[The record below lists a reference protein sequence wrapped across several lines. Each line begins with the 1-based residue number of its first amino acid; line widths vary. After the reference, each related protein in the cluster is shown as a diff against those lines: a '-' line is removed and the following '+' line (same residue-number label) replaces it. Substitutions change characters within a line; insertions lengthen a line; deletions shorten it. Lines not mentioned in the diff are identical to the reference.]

1 MEKITQLKRYIVPR
15 VRNRN
20 KLTDDEKLEL
30 KTYID
35 EYNRLQDINRGETDL
50 LFFAYNYFGENR
62 NKDNTGNWIPE
73 FKVPDDFNLDNITEY
88 APHFHEEI
96 CDIMNVVSNE
106 EINKRVVVAAPRSH
120 AKSSYLSK
128 AFPIHEICY
137 RKRFYIILISETPS
151 VSSANLE
158 WIKLQLQSNEKLRR
172 DFGPLLHTKQQMNPK
187 DNTSEFI
194 AWVPKGK
201 DEKKLITFVQAVS
214 TGQALRG
221 RNWNGKRPDLIVCD
235 DLEGKS
241 NTNTAQLRQELKDWF
256 AQIVIPLGDPEGKR
270 TAIVFMGTTVHPQ
283 SLLIDV
289 MERRS
294 DFESRKY
301 KALITPPK
309 RQDLWAEC
317 ESIYKDRENKTRA
330 RDAELFFTAHR
341 DEMIEGSEVLWE
353 EVQPLFKLMKF
364 KWDDGSKAFN
374 SEYQNN
380 PIDEESMIFNPE
392 KFVYWNDKQINRNFL
407 NGEYFL
413 SMGVDLAMGKQR
425 GDYSAISTV
434 AKYIETDT
442 IYDIDSYGERLH
454 PDEFMKVIVEKVLHF
469 RPDVIAVEAQAAQ
482 EFFADMLQKRLISCG
497 YPANTRLIKVKQR
510 SRKELRLEAL
520 LPRIESGEIQFDK
533 RHSLLLEQF
542 QYYGTNMHD
551 DLPDSFEMAVS
562 AAGNSSTVVRTIAK
576 RMR

>member
-1 MEKITQLKRYIVPR
+1 MPR
-15 VRNRN
+15 VRNRH
-20 KLTDDEKLEL
+20 KLTDDEKYEL
-30 KTYID
+30 TTYIN
-35 EYNRLQDINRGETDL
+35 EFNRLQDINRGETDL

-62 NKDNTGNWIPE
+62 NKENTGNWIPE
-73 FKVPDDFNLDNITEY
+73 FQVPDGFNLDNITEY
-88 APHFHEEI
+88 APNFHDEI

-106 EINKRVVVAAPRSH
+106 EINKRVAVAAPRSH

-158 WIKLQLQSNEKLRR
+158 WIKLQLQSNDKLRR
-172 DFGPLLHTKQQMNPK
+172 DFGPLLHTKQQMNPR

-194 AWVPKGK
+194 AWEPKGK
-201 DEKKLITFVQAVS
+201 DDKKLLTLVQAAS

-235 DLEGKS
+235 DLEDKR

-256 AQIVIPLGDPEGKR
+256 AQVVIPLGDPEGKR

-283 SLLIDV
+283 SLLIDI

-301 KALITPPK
+301 RALITPPT

-317 ESIYKDRENKTRA
+317 ESIYKDRENKARA
-330 RDAELFFTAHR
+330 RDAELFFTANH
-341 DEMIEGSEVLWE
+341 DEMVEGAEVLWA
-353 EVQPLFKLMKF
+353 EVQPVFKLMKF
-364 KWDDGSKAFN
+364 KWDNGSKAFN
-374 SEYQNN
+374 TELQNN
-380 PIDEESMIFNPE
+380 PIDEEVMVFNPDN
-392 KFVYWNDKQINRNFL
+392 FTYWNDKQINRNFL
-407 NGEYFL
+407 SDEYFV
-413 SMGVDLAMGKQR
+413 SIGVDLAMGKER
-425 GDYSAISTV
+425 GDYSAISIV
-434 AKYIETDT
+434 AKHKETGT
-442 IYDIDSYGERLH
+442 IYVIDSYGERLH
-454 PDEFMKVIVEKVLHF
+454 PDKFMKVIVDKVLHF

-482 EFFADMLQKRLISCG
+482 EFFADMVSKRLIEKG
-497 YPANTRLIKVKQR
+497 YPATTRLVKIKQR

-520 LPRIESGEIQFDK
+520 LPRIENGEIQFDR

-551 DLPDSFEMAVS
+551 DLPDSLEMAVS
-562 AAGNSSTVVRTIAK
+562 VTDKGRKRKAGNAGNYRY
-576 RMR
+576 

>member
-1 MEKITQLKRYIVPR
+1 
-15 VRNRN
+15 
-20 KLTDDEKLEL
+20 
-30 KTYID
+30 
-35 EYNRLQDINRGETDL
+35 
-50 LFFAYNYFGENR
+50 
-62 NKDNTGNWIPE
+62 
-73 FKVPDDFNLDNITEY
+73 
-88 APHFHEEI
+88 
-96 CDIMNVVSNE
+96 MNVVSNE

-158 WIKLQLQSNEKLRR
+158 WIKLQLQSNEKLRC

-194 AWVPKGK
+194 AWEPKGK
-201 DEKKLITFVQAVS
+201 DEKKLLTLVQAVS

-235 DLEGKS
+235 DLEDKS
-241 NTNTAQLRQELKDWF
+241 NTNTAQLRQDLKDWF
-256 AQIVIPLGDPEGKR
+256 AQVVIPLGDPEGKR

-301 KALITPPK
+301 RALITPPT

-330 RDAELFFTAHR
+330 RDAELFFTAHH
-341 DEMIEGSEVLWE
+341 DEMLEGSEVLWE
-353 EVQPLFKLMKF
+353 EAQPLFKLMKF

-374 SEYQNN
+374 TEYQNN
-380 PIDEESMIFNPE
+380 PIDEESMIFNPDN
-392 KFVYWNDKQINRNFL
+392 FNYWNDRELNRNFL
-407 NGEYFL
+407 NGEYFI

-425 GDYSAISTV
+425 GDYSAISVV
-434 AKYIETDT
+434 ATHKETDT
-442 IYDIDSYGERLH
+442 KYVIGSYGEKVK
-454 PDEFMKVIVEKVLHF
+454 PDEFMKVITKDVLHF

-482 EFFADMLQKRLISCG
+482 EFFADMLQKKLVSVG
-497 YPANTRLIKVKQR
+497 YPADTRLHKVKQR
-510 SRKELRLEAL
+510 FNKELRIEAL
-520 LPRIESGEIQFDK
+520 IPRIENGEIQFDR

-551 DLPDSFEMAVS
+551 DLPDSLEMAVS